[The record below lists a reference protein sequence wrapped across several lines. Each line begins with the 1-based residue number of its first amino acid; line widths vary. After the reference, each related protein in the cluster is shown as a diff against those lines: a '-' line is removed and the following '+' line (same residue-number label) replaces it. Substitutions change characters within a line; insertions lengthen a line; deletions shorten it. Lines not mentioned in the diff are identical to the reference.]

1 MNLGKPWGAYSKTD
15 NALNIKEVIGVG
27 ILNQDG
33 GNISA
38 SRAVAGG
45 SGTTTILKA
54 IGQNVRDNAVPVA
67 INLTML
73 KVGKKLLRKT
83 GIARSLN
90 RVLRLGGLERMVK
103 F

>member
-1 MNLGKPWGAYSKTD
+1 MNIGKPWGAYSSTD
-15 NALNIKEVIGVG
+15 GVMNIKELIGVG

-33 GNISA
+33 GTISA
-38 SRAVAGG
+38 SRVVAGG

-54 IGQNVRDNAVPVA
+54 IGQNVRANAVPVA

-73 KVGKKLLRKT
+73 KVGKKLLRKS

-90 RVLRLGGLERMVK
+90 RVLKLGGLERMVK